1 MTREQYCKACDIK
14 SKLDDV
20 MKQMGRINRL
30 LDRVKEVTKK
40 NSDIIDIQICEGW
53 ISTPSASVSSERFRH
68 FLLSELSILNHDKED
83 LDKSFEEI

>member
-1 MTREQYCKACDIK
+1 MTKEQYCKACDIN

-53 ISTPSASVSSERFRH
+53 ISTPNASVSSERFRQ
-68 FLLSELSILNHDKED
+68 FLLSELSILNHDKEN